1 MEFYGNIRT
10 MKKTDNKKQ
19 SRFPFTR
26 EKDLKTVDKQR
37 SLTDLVRSKW
47 FGTYYGVLET
57 LGKTKRE
64 MVVYRVESAR
74 DSLEE
79 AKQQFESALEEFL
92 ALVEVDGGPLEQKFK
107 KLSHEFS
114 LSEARAVAVEDR
126 IKAVETVGEALFLEW
141 EQELEKYT
149 NRSLRSQSRTQ
160 LRLTHHHFVRLIK
173 AMQRAKTRMAPVLA
187 AFQDQVLYLKHNLNA
202 QAIASLDKE
211 FVAVTM
217 NIAGLIAA
225 MEKSISEAEAFMKS
239 LNKPV
244 HQLASE
250 KA

>member
-1 MEFYGNIRT
+1 MK
-10 MKKTDNKKQ
+10 KKTDNTTIKK
-19 SRFPFTR
+19 SSKSNLSKRMESENKPRF
-26 EKDLKTVDKQR
+26 LAG
-37 SLTDLVRSKW
+37 LVRSKW
-47 FGTYYGVLET
+47 FGAYYGVLEA

-74 DSLEE
+74 DSLED
-79 AKQQFESALEEFL
+79 AKQQFESALEEFS
-92 ALVEVDGGPLEQKFK
+92 ALVEIDDSPLEQKFR

-114 LSEARAVAVEDR
+114 QSESRAVAVQER
-126 IKAVETVGEALFLEW
+126 IKAVETVGETLFQEW
-141 EQELEKYT
+141 EKELEKYS
-149 NRSLRSQSRTQ
+149 NRSLRNQSRTQ
-160 LRLTHHHFVRLIK
+160 LRLTHHHFLRLIK
-173 AMQRAKTRMAPVLA
+173 AMQRAETRMAPVLA

-239 LNKPV
+239 LKSPV
-244 HQLASE
+244 KHLETQDA
-250 KA
+250 

>member
-1 MEFYGNIRT
+1 

-19 SRFPFTR
+19 SRFPFIR
-26 EKDLKTVDKQR
+26 NKDTKTVEKPT
-37 SLTDLVRSKW
+37 SLTGLIRSKW
-47 FGTYYGVLET
+47 FGTYYSVLET

-64 MVVYRVESAR
+64 MVVYKVESAR
-74 DSLEE
+74 DSLEV
-79 AKQQFESALEEFL
+79 AKQQFESALEEFSI
-92 ALVEVDGGPLEQKFK
+92 LVAVDDGPLEQKFK

-114 LSEARAVAVEDR
+114 LSETRAIAVQDR
-126 IKAVETVGEALFLEW
+126 IKAVETVGEALFQEW
-141 EQELEKYT
+141 ELELEKYT
-149 NRSLRSQSRTQ
+149 NRSLRSQSRIQ

-173 AMQRAKTRMAPVLA
+173 AMKRAETRMSPVLA

-225 MEKSISEAEAFMKS
+225 MEKSITEAEAFMKS

-244 HQLASE
+244 RQLASE

>member
-1 MEFYGNIRT
+1 

-19 SRFPFTR
+19 NRKSVANKKSNETAGKHRT
-26 EKDLKTVDKQR
+26 
-37 SLTDLVRSKW
+37 LTGLVRSKW
-47 FGTYYGVLET
+47 FSTYYGVLET

-74 DSLEE
+74 DSLED
-79 AKQQFESALEEFL
+79 AKQQFETALEEFS
-92 ALVEVDGGPLEQKFK
+92 ALIEVDGGPLEQQFK
-107 KLSHEFS
+107 KLNHEFT
-114 LSEARAVAVEDR
+114 LSEIRATAVRDR
-126 IKAVETVGEALFLEW
+126 IKSVQTVGEALFHEW
-141 EQELEKYT
+141 EQELEKFT
-149 NRSLRSQSRTQ
+149 NRSLRTQSRTQ

-173 AMQRAKTRMAPVLA
+173 AMQRAETRMTPVLA

-225 MEKSISEAEAFMKS
+225 MEKSIGEAEAFMKS
-239 LNKPV
+239 LNKPIKV
-244 HQLASE
+244 LESE
-250 KA
+250 KV

>member
-1 MEFYGNIRT
+1 MIHA
-10 MKKTDNKKQ
+10 MKKADNKKQ
-19 SRFPFTR
+19 SRFPFAR
-26 EKDLKTVDKQR
+26 NKDVETVDKQR
-37 SLTDLVRSKW
+37 SLSGLVRAKW
-47 FGTYYGVLET
+47 FGTYYSVLET

-79 AKQQFESALEEFL
+79 AKQQFESALEEFSALL
-92 ALVEVDGGPLEQKFK
+92 AVDGGPLEQKFT

-114 LSEARAVAVEDR
+114 LSETRAIAVKDR
-126 IKAVETVGEALFLEW
+126 IKSVEAVGEALFQEW

-149 NRSLRSQSRTQ
+149 NRKLRSQSRTQ
-160 LRLTHHHFVRLIK
+160 LRLTNHHFVRLIK
-173 AMQRAKTRMAPVLA
+173 AMKRAETRMAPVLA

-211 FVAVTM
+211 FVTVTM

-244 HQLASE
+244 KQLDFDQV
-250 KA
+250 

>member
-1 MEFYGNIRT
+1 
-10 MKKTDNKKQ
+10 MKKTDNNKQKKTQ
-19 SRFPFTR
+19 LSKKKGMDSAAKKHSITGM
-26 EKDLKTVDKQR
+26 
-37 SLTDLVRSKW
+37 VRSKW

-79 AKQQFESALEEFL
+79 AKQQFESALEEFS
-92 ALVEVDGGPLEQKFK
+92 ALVAVDDSPLEQKFK
-107 KLSHEFS
+107 KLSQEFS
-114 LSEARAVAVEDR
+114 LSETRAIAVQDR
-126 IKAVETVGEALFLEW
+126 IKAVDTVGEALFQEW
-141 EQELEKYT
+141 ERELEKYS
-149 NRSLRSQSRTQ
+149 NRSLRTQSRTQ

-173 AMQRAKTRMAPVLA
+173 AMQRAETRMAPVLA

-211 FVAVTM
+211 FVTVTM

-244 HQLASE
+244 NQLKSE
-250 KA
+250 KVQS

>member
-1 MEFYGNIRT
+1 

-19 SRFPFTR
+19 KSVQLARNKGMETA
-26 EKDLKTVDKQR
+26 DKQH
-37 SLTDLVRSKW
+37 SLTGMVRSKW
-47 FGTYYGVLET
+47 FGAYYGVLET

-74 DSLEE
+74 DSLED
-79 AKQQFESALEEFL
+79 AKQQFESALEEFSVLL
-92 ALVEVDGGPLEQKFK
+92 AVEGGPLEQKFK

-114 LSEARAVAVEDR
+114 LSETRATAVQDR
-126 IKAVETVGEALFLEW
+126 IKAVETVGETLFEEW

-149 NRSLRSQSRTQ
+149 NRSLRTQSRTQ

-173 AMQRAKTRMAPVLA
+173 AMKRAETRMAPVLA

-211 FVAVTM
+211 FVTVTM

-225 MEKSISEAEAFMKS
+225 MDKSISEAEAFMKS

-244 HQLASE
+244 KQLDFDQV
-250 KA
+250 

>member
-1 MEFYGNIRT
+1 
-10 MKKTDNKKQ
+10 MKKTDNNKQKSVRSTRKKGTE
-19 SRFPFTR
+19 P
-26 EKDLKTVDKQR
+26 VVKQR
-37 SLTDLVRSKW
+37 TLTGLVRAKW
-47 FGTYYGVLET
+47 FGAYYGVLET

-79 AKQQFESALEEFL
+79 AKQQFESALEEFS
-92 ALVEVDGGPLEQKFK
+92 ALIAVDDSPLEQKFK
-107 KLSHEFS
+107 KLNHEFS
-114 LSEARAVAVEDR
+114 LSETRAIAVQDR
-126 IKAVETVGEALFLEW
+126 IKAVQTVGEALFHEW
-141 EQELEKYT
+141 EQELEKYS

-173 AMQRAKTRMAPVLA
+173 AMQRAETRMTPVLA

-225 MEKSISEAEAFMKS
+225 MEKSIAEAEAFMKS

-244 HQLASE
+244 KTLDSE

>member
-1 MEFYGNIRT
+1 MYV
-10 MKKTDNKKQ
+10 MKKTENKKP
-19 SRFPFTR
+19 SRFPFAR
-26 EKDLKTVDKQR
+26 NKEIETVDKQP
-37 SLTDLVRSKW
+37 SLTGLVRAKW
-47 FGTYYGVLET
+47 FGAYYGVLET

-79 AKQQFESALEEFL
+79 AKQQFESALEEFSVL
-92 ALVEVDGGPLEQKFK
+92 IAVDGGPLEQKFK

-114 LSEARAVAVEDR
+114 QSETRAIAVQDR
-126 IKAVETVGEALFLEW
+126 IKSVETVGEALFQEW
-141 EQELEKYT
+141 ERELEKYT
-149 NRSLRSQSRTQ
+149 NRKLRNQSRTQ
-160 LRLTHHHFVRLIK
+160 LRLTNHHFIRLIK
-173 AMQRAKTRMAPVLA
+173 AMKRAETRMAPVLA

-211 FVAVTM
+211 FVTVTM

-225 MEKSISEAEAFMKS
+225 MEKSITEAEAFMKS

-244 HQLASE
+244 QQIDFE
-250 KA
+250 KV